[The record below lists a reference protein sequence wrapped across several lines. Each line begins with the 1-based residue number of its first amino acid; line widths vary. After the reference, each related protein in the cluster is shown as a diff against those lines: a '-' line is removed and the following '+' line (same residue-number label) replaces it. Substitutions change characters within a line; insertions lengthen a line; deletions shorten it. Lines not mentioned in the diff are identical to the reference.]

1 MSSQVLIAGGGP
13 VGLCLAID
21 LAMRGI
27 AVTIVEMRRPRE
39 IPTVRCNH
47 VSSRTMEA
55 FRRMGIA
62 SRVREAGLPDDYPND
77 IVFRPVATRDEFAR
91 IGIPGRQDRLSHNEG
106 PDNWW
111 PTPEPPHRC
120 NQIFFEPLLFDRAA
134 ESDKITI
141 LNRTR
146 VDRFSQDES
155 GVTVSVTDLDSG
167 AASEISAD
175 YLVGCDGGRSLVRKR
190 IGSHLRGDAEIQ
202 KVQSTYFR
210 APGLLDRIPGKP
222 GWMTYLYHPV
232 RAGNLVAI
240 NGVDT
245 WLLHNYLLPGEN
257 GFDDVDRD
265 ACLRMLLGVEPAFEY
280 EILNNEDWIGRRLV
294 ADKFRDRRVFIA
306 GDAAHL
312 WVPYAGY
319 GMNAGIADAL
329 NLSWLLAAR
338 LNGWGGVEILDGYEA
353 ERKPI
358 TDQVSRFA
366 MSHAARAIAER
377 TQIPA
382 EFLDDT
388 PEGERARD
396 LIGREAEL
404 LHVEQFACAGL
415 NFGYFYDGSP
425 LIEYDGEPMPAYTM
439 ADYSPSTVP
448 GCRVPHFWLK
458 DGRSLYDIMAEDYVL
473 LRFHTEVDVR
483 ALVESAERV
492 GMPLQVL
499 DLDEEDPPEAY
510 RHAMVLARPD
520 RHVAWRGDWLPND
533 VDRLV
538 LKLCGRKSGSAAQTE
553 PNTEA
558 RQAPGNSRAGASS
571 MTSCPEGNR
580 A

>member
-1 MSSQVLIAGGGP
+1 MSSQVFIAGCGP

-27 AVTIVEMRRPRE
+27 TVTIVDTRHARE

-62 SRVREAGLPDDYPND
+62 SRVRDAGLPDAYPND
-77 IVFRPVATRDEFAR
+77 IVFRPVATHEEFAR
-91 IGIPGRQDRLSHNEG
+91 IRIPGRQDRFSCEDS
-106 PDNWW
+106 PDSWW

-120 NQIFFEPLLFDRAA
+120 NQIFFEPLLFDHAA
-134 ESDKITI
+134 SLTGITI
-141 LNRTR
+141 LNRTQLEG
-146 VDRFSQDES
+146 FSQDEAGVIAQVRNVDT
-155 GVTVSVTDLDSG
+155 GVTDTIT
-167 AASEISAD
+167 AQ
-175 YLVGCDGGRSLVRKR
+175 YLVGCDGARSVVRKG
-190 IGSHLRGDAEIQ
+190 IGARLEGDAEIQ

-210 APGLLDRIPGKP
+210 APRLLDWTPGEP
-222 GWMTYLYHPV
+222 GWLTYLYHPV
-232 RAGNLVAI
+232 RAGNLLAI
-240 NGVDT
+240 NGEDT
-245 WLLHNYLLPGEN
+245 WLLHNYLLPGEE
-257 GFDDVDRD
+257 GFDDVDHD
-265 ACLRMLLGVEPAFEY
+265 ACLRMLLGVGSDFEY
-280 EILNNEDWIGRRLV
+280 EVLNTEDWIGRRLV
-294 ADKFRDRRVFIA
+294 ADRFRDRRVFIA

-338 LNGWGGVEILDGYEA
+338 LNGWGGVEILDAYEA

-358 TDQVSRFA
+358 TEQVSRFA

-388 PEGERARD
+388 PEGERARE
-396 LIGREAEL
+396 LIGREAQL

-425 LIEYDGEPMPAYTM
+425 LVEYDGEAMPAYTM
-439 ADYSPSTVP
+439 ADYTPSTVP
-448 GCRVPHFWLK
+448 GCRLPHFWLR
-458 DGRSLYDIMAEDYVL
+458 DGTSLYDAMGDGYVM
-473 LRFHTEVDVR
+473 LRFDPAVEAG
-483 ALVESAERV
+483 ALTESAERAA
-492 GMPLQVL
+492 MPLQVL
-499 DLDEEDPPEAY
+499 DLVGEDVPEAY
-510 RHAMVLARPD
+510 RHALVLARPD
-520 RHVAWRGDWLPND
+520 RQVAWRGNRMPGD

-538 LKLCGRKSGSAAQTE
+538 SKLCGRALAAV
-553 PNTEA
+553 
-558 RQAPGNSRAGASS
+558 AGAHLRL
-571 MTSCPEGNR
+571 P
-580 A
+580 

>member
-1 MSSQVLIAGGGP
+1 M
-13 VGLCLAID
+13 
-21 LAMRGI
+21 
-27 AVTIVEMRRPRE
+27 TIVEMRHPRE
-39 IPTVRCNH
+39 VPTVRCNH
-47 VSSRTMEA
+47 VSSRTMET

-62 SRVREAGLPDDYPND
+62 SRVRDAGLPDDYPND
-77 IVFRPVATRDEFAR
+77 IVFRPVATREEFAR
-91 IGIPGRQDRLSHNEG
+91 IRIPGRQDRFSCEDS
-106 PDNWW
+106 PDSWW

-134 ESDKITI
+134 EIDKITI

-146 VDRFSQDES
+146 VDGFHQDEGS
-155 GVTVSVTDLDSG
+155 VTVSVTDLDTG
-167 AASEISAD
+167 TVSEISAH
-175 YLVGCDGGRSLVRKR
+175 YLVGCDGGRSLVRKG
-190 IGSHLRGDAEIQ
+190 IGSHLQGDAEIQ

-210 APGLLDRIPGKP
+210 APRLLDRIPGKP
-222 GWMTYLYHPV
+222 GWMTYLYHPA
-232 RAGNLVAI
+232 RAGNLLAI
-240 NGVDT
+240 NGKDT
-245 WLLHNYLLPGEN
+245 WLLHNYLLPGESD
-257 GFDDVDRD
+257 FDDVDRD
-265 ACLRMLLGVEPAFEY
+265 ACLRMLLGVEPEFEY
-280 EILNNEDWIGRRLV
+280 EVLNNEDWIGRRLV

-358 TDQVSRFA
+358 TEQVSRFA

-377 TQIPA
+377 TQIPV

-415 NFGYFYDGSP
+415 NFGYFYDSSP

-439 ADYSPSTVP
+439 ADYTPSTVP
-448 GCRVPHFWLK
+448 GCRLAHFWLK
-458 DGRSLYDIMAEDYVL
+458 DGRSLYDVMGEDYVL
-473 LRFHTEVDVR
+473 LRFDPAVEVSTF
-483 ALVESAERV
+483 VERAERAA
-492 GMPLQVL
+492 MPLQVL
-499 DLDEEDPPEAY
+499 DLDGEDAPEAY
-510 RHAMVLARPD
+510 RHALVLARPD
-520 RHVAWRGDWLPND
+520 RHVVWRGDRLPD
-533 VDRLV
+533 DADRLV
-538 LKLCGRKSGSAAQTE
+538 LKLCGRQAEGAA
-553 PNTEA
+553 
-558 RQAPGNSRAGASS
+558 
-571 MTSCPEGNR
+571 
-580 A
+580 

>member
-1 MSSQVLIAGGGP
+1 MSSQVLIAGCGP

-21 LAMRGI
+21 LAMRGV
-27 AVTIVEMRRPRE
+27 AVTIVEMRHPRE

-62 SRVREAGLPDDYPND
+62 SQVRRTGLPDEYSND
-77 IVFRPVATRDEFAR
+77 IVFRPVATREEFAR
-91 IGIPGRQDRLSHNEG
+91 IQIPGRQGRLSG
-106 PDNWW
+106 KDSPDSWW

-120 NQIFFEPLLFDRAA
+120 NQIYFEPLLFDRAA
-134 ESDKITI
+134 ADDNITI

-146 VDRFSQDES
+146 LDGFRQDEAS
-155 GVTVSVTDLDSG
+155 VTVSVTDLEAGTST
-167 AASEISAD
+167 ELSAD
-175 YLVGCDGGRSLVRKR
+175 YLVGCDGGRSLVRKG
-190 IGSHLRGDAEIQ
+190 IGARLRGDVEIQ

-210 APGLLDRIPGKP
+210 AAQLLDRIPGNP
-222 GWMTYLYHPV
+222 GWMTYLYHPA

-240 NGVDT
+240 NGTDT
-245 WLLHNYLLPGEN
+245 WLLHNYLLPGEKA
-257 GFDDVDRD
+257 FDDVDRD
-265 ACLRMLLGVEPAFEY
+265 ACLRMLLGVEPDFEY
-280 EILNNEDWIGRRLV
+280 EILANEDWIGRRLV

-338 LNGWGGVEILDGYEA
+338 LGGWGGEQVLDGYEA

-366 MSHAARAIAER
+366 MSHATRAIAER

-388 PEGERARD
+388 PSGARARE
-396 LIGREAEL
+396 LIGSEAEL

-415 NFGYFYDGSP
+415 NFGYFYDRSP
-425 LIEYDGEPMPAYTM
+425 LIEYDGEEWPAYTM
-439 ADYSPSTVP
+439 ADYTPSTVP
-448 GCRVPHFWLK
+448 GCRLTHFWLK
-458 DGRSLYDIMAEDYVL
+458 DGRSLYDVMGEDYVL
-473 LRFHTEVDVR
+473 LRFRSVDVSVM
-483 ALVESAERV
+483 VESAAHA

-499 DLDEEDPPEAY
+499 DLHEEEPPEAY
-510 RHAMVLARPD
+510 RHALVLARPD
-520 RHVAWRGDWLPND
+520 RHVAWRGNLLPDD
-533 VDRLV
+533 VNRLV
-538 LKLCGRKSGSAAQTE
+538 LKLCGRQAETAA
-553 PNTEA
+553 
-558 RQAPGNSRAGASS
+558 RADADAE
-571 MTSCPEGNR
+571 TLNP
-580 A
+580 

>member
-1 MSSQVLIAGGGP
+1 MSSQVLIVGCGP

-21 LAMRGI
+21 LAMRGV
-27 AVTIVEMRRPRE
+27 AVTVIDTRYPRE

-62 SRVREAGLPDDYPND
+62 SQVREAGLPGDYPND
-77 IVFRPVATRDEFAR
+77 IVFRPVATREEFAR
-91 IGIPGRQDRLSHNEG
+91 IRIPGRDDRFSCADS
-106 PDNWW
+106 PDSWW

-120 NQIFFEPLLFDRAA
+120 NQIFFEPILFDRAA
-134 ESDKITI
+134 AMSGITI

-146 VDRFSQDES
+146 LDAFQQAES
-155 GVTVSVTDLDSG
+155 GVTADVSDLDTG
-167 AASEISAD
+167 ARHRIAAE
-175 YLVGCDGGRSLVRKR
+175 YLVGCDGGRSLVRND
-190 IGSHLRGDAEIQ
+190 IGSRLTGDAEIQ

-210 APGLLDRIPGKP
+210 APQLLGSIPGKP

-240 NGVDT
+240 NGEDT

-257 GFDDVDRD
+257 TFDEVDRD
-265 ACLRMLLGVEPAFEY
+265 ACLRMLLGVDAGFDY
-280 EILNNEDWIGRRLV
+280 EILANEDWIGRRLV

-338 LNGWGGVEILDGYEA
+338 LNGWGGEEILDGYEA

-358 TDQVSRFA
+358 TEQVSRFA

-377 TQIPA
+377 TQIPPD
-382 EFLDDT
+382 FLDDT
-388 PEGERARD
+388 PQAERARRE
-396 LIGREAEL
+396 IGREAEAL
-404 LHVEQFACAGL
+404 QVEQFACAGL
-415 NFGYFYDGSP
+415 NFGYFYDTSP
-425 LIEYDGEPMPAYTM
+425 LIEYDGEPMPGYTM
-439 ADYSPSTVP
+439 ADYTPSTVP
-448 GCRVPHFWLK
+448 GCRLPHFWLK
-458 DGRSLYDIMAEDYVL
+458 NGRSLYDAMGDDFVL
-473 LRFHTEVDVR
+473 LRFDPAVEVD
-483 ALVESAERV
+483 ALIESAGRI

-499 DLDEEDPPEAY
+499 DLAGEEVPAAY
-510 RHAMVLARPD
+510 RHPLVLARPD
-520 RHVAWRGDWLPND
+520 RHIAWRGDRLPGD
-533 VDRLV
+533 VEV
-538 LKLCGRKSGSAAQTE
+538 LTAKICGRQTE
-553 PNTEA
+553 PA
-558 RQAPGNSRAGASS
+558 A
-571 MTSCPEGNR
+571 
-580 A
+580 

>member
-1 MSSQVLIAGGGP
+1 MSSQVLIAGCGP

-21 LAMRGI
+21 LAMRGVS
-27 AVTIVEMRRPRE
+27 VTIVETRHPRE
-39 IPTVRCNH
+39 VPTVRCNH

-62 SRVREAGLPDDYPND
+62 SRVRDAGLPDDYPND
-77 IVFRPVATRDEFAR
+77 IVFRPVATREEFAR
-91 IGIPGRQDRLSHNEG
+91 IRIPGRQDRISRNEG
-106 PDNWW
+106 PDSWW

-134 ESDKITI
+134 EIDKITI

-146 VDRFSQDES
+146 VDGFRQDEGS
-155 GVTVSVTDLDSG
+155 VTVSVTDLDTG
-167 AASEISAD
+167 TVSEISTD
-175 YLVGCDGGRSLVRKR
+175 YLVGCDGGRSLVRKG
-190 IGSHLRGDAEIQ
+190 IGSHLQGDAEIQ

-210 APGLLDRIPGKP
+210 APRLHDRIPGKP
-222 GWMTYLYHPV
+222 GWMTYLYHPA

-240 NGVDT
+240 NGNDT

-265 ACLRMLLGVEPAFEY
+265 ACLRMLLGVDPEFEY

-338 LNGWGGVEILDGYEA
+338 LNGWGGAEILDGYEA

-415 NFGYFYDGSP
+415 NFGYFYDSSP

-439 ADYSPSTVP
+439 ADYTPSAVP
-448 GCRVPHFWLK
+448 GCRLPHFWLN
-458 DGRSLYDIMAEDYVL
+458 DVRSLYDVMGEDYVL
-473 LRFHTEVDVR
+473 LRFDRAVDVS
-483 ALVESAERV
+483 ALIESAERAR
-492 GMPLQVL
+492 MPLQIL
-499 DLDEEDPPEAY
+499 DLDGEDVPEAY
-510 RHAMVLARPD
+510 RHGLVLARPD
-520 RHVAWRGDWLPND
+520 RHVAWRGDRLPDD

-538 LKLCGRKSGSAAQTE
+538 LKLCGRQSETAAQ
-553 PNTEA
+553 A
-558 RQAPGNSRAGASS
+558 DADVAILQFVGKH
-571 MTSCPEGNR
+571 
-580 A
+580 

>member
-1 MSSQVLIAGGGP
+1 MSSQVLIAGCGP

-21 LAMRGI
+21 LAMRGV
-27 AVTIVEMRRPRE
+27 AVTIVEMRQPRE
-39 IPTVRCNH
+39 VPTVRCNH

-62 SRVREAGLPDDYPND
+62 SQVRAAGLPDDYPND
-77 IVFRPVATRDEFAR
+77 IVFRPIATREEFAR
-91 IGIPGRQDRLSHNEG
+91 IPIPGRRERFSS
-106 PDNWW
+106 PDSPDSWW

-120 NQIFFEPLLFDRAA
+120 NQIYFEPLLFDRAA
-134 ESDKITI
+134 ELDGITI

-146 VDRFSQDES
+146 VDGFDQGED
-155 GVTVSVTDLDSG
+155 GVTVTVTNLDFG
-167 AASEISAD
+167 ETSELRAD
-175 YLVGCDGGRSLVRKR
+175 YLIGCDGGRSLVRKG

-210 APGLLDRIPGKP
+210 APGLLDRIPGTP

-245 WLLHNYLLPGEN
+245 WLLHNYLLPGES

-265 ACLRMLLGVEPAFEY
+265 GCLRMLLGVEPDFEY
-280 EILNNEDWIGRRLV
+280 EILANEDWIGRRLV
-294 ADKFRDRRVFIA
+294 ADRFRDRRVFIA

-338 LNGWGGVEILDGYEA
+338 LNGWGGEDILDGYEA
-353 ERKPI
+353 ERMPI

-382 EFLDDT
+382 DFLDDT
-388 PEGERARD
+388 PEGDRGRE
-396 LIGREAEL
+396 LIGREAES

-415 NFGYFYDGSP
+415 NFGYFYDSSP

-439 ADYSPSTVP
+439 ADYVPSTVP
-448 GCRVPHFWLK
+448 GCRLPHFWLG
-458 DGRSLYDIMAEDYVL
+458 DGRSLYDLMGEDYVL
-473 LRFHTEVDVR
+473 LRFDPAIDVT
-483 ALVESAERV
+483 ALIEIAERAR
-492 GMPLQVL
+492 MPLQVL
-499 DLDEEDPPEAY
+499 DLEGEDAPEAY
-510 RHAMVLARPD
+510 RHGLVLARPD
-520 RHVAWRGDWLPND
+520 RHVAWRADRLPED

-538 LKLCGRKSGSAAQTE
+538 LKLCGRQLAT
-553 PNTEA
+553 
-558 RQAPGNSRAGASS
+558 AG
-571 MTSCPEGNR
+571 CDR
-580 A
+580 